1 VIIYKFNKEACQRK
15 GLFWS
20 IWKGR
25 KGSKDFLKIFVGVF
39 IEKKIFR
46 SFQPYSKV
54 NDMVEKFLKYGE
66 YD

>member
-1 VIIYKFNKEACQRK
+1 MPKERFILVHMERQKRLK
-15 GLFWS
+15 GFFENFCRSLY
-20 IWKGR
+20 R
-25 KGSKDFLKIFVGVF
+25 
-39 IEKKIFR
+39 KKIFR